1 MTTHKT
7 CGRRRLTV
15 LLCVLLLFCTALAP
29 PAFAAGVTVST
40 TSATAYFQTYA
51 STGTWVDIGTPQHM
65 INETGKVAYC
75 LQTSLN
81 SPSNSGYSATRLP
94 GLKRRLYRRSGPLCH
109 CQRHPLLACR
119 ERL

>member
-51 STGTWVDIGTPQHM
+51 SSGTWVDIGTPQHM

-75 LQTSLN
+75 LQTS
-81 SPSNSGYSATRLP
+81 
-94 GLKRRLYRRSGPLCH
+94 
-109 CQRHPLLACR
+109 
-119 ERL
+119 

>member
-15 LLCVLLLFCTALAP
+15 LLCVLLLFCTVLAP

-51 STGTWVDIGTPQHM
+51 SSGTWVDIGTPQHV

-81 SPSNSGYSATRLP
+81 SPSNSGYNIAFLSPQLQDISDGLWKTTAATR
-94 GLKRRLYRRSGPLCH
+94 RRTRRSFPT
-109 CQRHPLLACR
+109 
-119 ERL
+119 

>member
-1 MTTHKT
+1 MTKHKT

-40 TSATAYFQTYA
+40 KSSTAYFQTYA
-51 STGTWVDIGTPQHM
+51 STSTWVDIGTPQHV

-81 SPSNSGYSATRLP
+81 SPSNSGYSSDIALS
-94 GLKRRLYRRSGPLCH
+94 GSGHILSYRTGVGAANVYDR
-109 CQRHPLLACR
+109 
-119 ERL
+119 

>member
-40 TSATAYFQTYA
+40 KSSTAYFQTYA
-51 STGTWVDIGTPQHM
+51 SSGAWVDIGTPQHV
-65 INETGKVAYC
+65 INETGKVA
-75 LQTSLN
+75 
-81 SPSNSGYSATRLP
+81 
-94 GLKRRLYRRSGPLCH
+94 
-109 CQRHPLLACR
+109 
-119 ERL
+119 

>member
-51 STGTWVDIGTPQHM
+51 SSGTWVDIGTPQHM
-65 INETGKVAYC
+65 INETGNVCKAYPVPVEC
-75 LQTSLN
+75 FR
-81 SPSNSGYSATRLP
+81 PWPDAVYRH
-94 GLKRRLYRRSGPLCH
+94 GLR
-109 CQRHPLLACR
+109 
-119 ERL
+119 